1 MAKIHEVPCIV
12 VNDVDANSASVMSLI
27 ENIQRKDL
35 NAIEEAQGLNE
46 LINQHNYT
54 QESAGKIVGKSRVYI
69 TNSLRLLKLP
79 EKILSLIKDNKL
91 SAGHARLLI
100 GREDAVE
107 IAQIIIKDSLSVRD
121 LEKLLKNFSQKKPL
135 PNKIDPNIVSISKR
149 LSDHLG
155 LNVKIDFKEENQ
167 VPPFL
172 QTQKEV
178 LDYSSRDNGKY
189 RWKESFP
196 NDQLQQTIKRQ
207 ADPAFM
213 YYYNGGIRVE
223 ANMAGVPI
231 YIDGKYYLRDRAK
244 ISVFDSGFLLGDGI
258 WEGIRLVKNEW
269 LFIDEHIDRLLEG
282 CLAVDLSL
290 IHI

>member
-1 MAKIHEVPCIV
+1 MSEKKTGLGRGLTSLLGEDISVVSELKNEGKNIKIIPVEQIKPGSWQARKNFDANDLEDLSNSIKSKGILSPILVTQSNDKNESSYDLIAGERRWRAAQMAKIHEVPCIV
-12 VNDVDANSASVMSLI
+12 INDVDANSASVMSLI

-100 GREDAVE
+100 GREDALE

-121 LEKLLKNFSQKKPL
+121 LEKLLKNFNQKKPS
-135 PNKIDPNIVSISKR
+135 PNKIDPNIVSISKK

-155 LNVKIDFKEENQ
+155 LNVKIDFKKENQ
-167 VPPFL
+167 KSKIIINCNSL
-172 QTQKEV
+172 
-178 LDYSSRDNGKY
+178 
-189 RWKESFP
+189 
-196 NDQLQQTIKRQ
+196 DQL
-207 ADPAFM
+207 
-213 YYYNGGIRVE
+213 NGLIE
-223 ANMAGVPI
+223 
-231 YIDGKYYLRDRAK
+231 K
-244 ISVFDSGFLLGDGI
+244 
-258 WEGIRLVKNEW
+258 
-269 LFIDEHIDRLLEG
+269 LEK
-282 CLAVDLSL
+282 
-290 IHI
+290 

>member
-1 MAKIHEVPCIV
+1 MSEKKRGLGRGLTSLLGEDISVVSELKNEGKNIKNIPVEQIKPGPWQARKNFDANDLEDLSNSIKSKGILSPILVTQSNDNNETSYDLIAGERRWRAAQMAKLHEVPCIV

-54 QESAGKIVGKSRVYI
+54 RESAGKIVGKSRVYI

-100 GREDAVE
+100 GREDALE
-107 IAQIIIKDSLSVRD
+107 IAQIIIKGSLSVRD
-121 LEKLLKNFSQKKPL
+121 LEKLLKNFNQKKPL

-149 LSDHLG
+149 LSDNLG

-167 VPPFL
+167 
-172 QTQKEV
+172 KSKIIIHC
-178 LDYSSRDNGKY
+178 SSL
-189 RWKESFP
+189 
-196 NDQLQQTIKRQ
+196 DQL
-207 ADPAFM
+207 
-213 YYYNGGIRVE
+213 NGLIE
-223 ANMAGVPI
+223 
-231 YIDGKYYLRDRAK
+231 K
-244 ISVFDSGFLLGDGI
+244 
-258 WEGIRLVKNEW
+258 
-269 LFIDEHIDRLLEG
+269 LEK
-282 CLAVDLSL
+282 
-290 IHI
+290 

>member
-1 MAKIHEVPCIV
+1 MSEKKTGLGRGLTSLLGEDISVVSELKNEGKNIKIIPVEQIKPGSWQARKNFDANDLEDLSNSIKSKGILSPILVTQSNDKNDSSYDLIAGERRWRAAQMAKIHEVPCIV

-121 LEKLLKNFSQKKPL
+121 LEKLLKNFNQKKPL
-135 PNKIDPNIVSISKR
+135 PNKVDPNIVSISKK

-155 LNVKIDFKEENQ
+155 LNVKIDFKKENQ
-167 VPPFL
+167 KSKIIINCNSL
-172 QTQKEV
+172 
-178 LDYSSRDNGKY
+178 
-189 RWKESFP
+189 
-196 NDQLQQTIKRQ
+196 DQL
-207 ADPAFM
+207 
-213 YYYNGGIRVE
+213 NGLIE
-223 ANMAGVPI
+223 
-231 YIDGKYYLRDRAK
+231 K
-244 ISVFDSGFLLGDGI
+244 
-258 WEGIRLVKNEW
+258 
-269 LFIDEHIDRLLEG
+269 LEK
-282 CLAVDLSL
+282 
-290 IHI
+290 

>member
-1 MAKIHEVPCIV
+1 MSEKKTGLGRGLTSLLGEDISVVSELKNEGKNIKIIPVEQIKPGSWQARKNFDANDLEDLSNSIRSKGILSPILVTQSNDKNESSYDLIAGERRWRAAQMAKIHEVPCIV
-12 VNDVDANSASVMSLI
+12 INDVDANSASVMSLI

-91 SAGHARLLI
+91 SVGHARLLI

-107 IAQIIIKDSLSVRD
+107 IAQIIIKDSLSVRE
-121 LEKLLKNFSQKKPL
+121 LEKILKNFNQKKPL

-167 VPPFL
+167 
-172 QTQKEV
+172 KSKIIIHC
-178 LDYSSRDNGKY
+178 SSL
-189 RWKESFP
+189 
-196 NDQLQQTIKRQ
+196 DQL
-207 ADPAFM
+207 
-213 YYYNGGIRVE
+213 NGLIE
-223 ANMAGVPI
+223 
-231 YIDGKYYLRDRAK
+231 K
-244 ISVFDSGFLLGDGI
+244 
-258 WEGIRLVKNEW
+258 
-269 LFIDEHIDRLLEG
+269 LEK
-282 CLAVDLSL
+282 
-290 IHI
+290 

>member
-1 MAKIHEVPCIV
+1 MSEKKTGLGRGLTSLLGEDISVVSELKNEGKNIKIIPVDQIKPGSWQARKNFDVNDLEDLSNSIKSKGILSPILVTQSNDKNVFSYDLIAGERRWRAAQLAKIHEVPCIV

-121 LEKLLKNFSQKKPL
+121 LERLLKNFSQKKPL

-149 LSDHLG
+149 LSDNLG

-167 VPPFL
+167 NS
-172 QTQKEV
+172 KIIIHC
-178 LDYSSRDNGKY
+178 SSLEQLNGLIEK
-189 RWKESFP
+189 
-196 NDQLQQTIKRQ
+196 
-207 ADPAFM
+207 
-213 YYYNGGIRVE
+213 
-223 ANMAGVPI
+223 
-231 YIDGKYYLRDRAK
+231 
-244 ISVFDSGFLLGDGI
+244 
-258 WEGIRLVKNEW
+258 
-269 LFIDEHIDRLLEG
+269 LEK
-282 CLAVDLSL
+282 
-290 IHI
+290 

>member
-1 MAKIHEVPCIV
+1 MSEKKTGLGRGLTSLLGEDISVVSELKNEGKNIKIIPVEQIKPGSWQARKNFDVNDLEDLSNSIKSKGILSPILVTQSNDKNVSSYDLIAGERRWRAAQMAKIHEVPCIV

-79 EKILSLIKDNKL
+79 EKILSFIKDNKL

-107 IAQIIIKDSLSVRD
+107 IAQIIIKESLSVRD
-121 LEKLLKNFSQKKPL
+121 LEKLLKNFNQKKPL

-167 VPPFL
+167 
-172 QTQKEV
+172 KSKIIIHC
-178 LDYSSRDNGKY
+178 SSLEQLNGLIEK
-189 RWKESFP
+189 
-196 NDQLQQTIKRQ
+196 
-207 ADPAFM
+207 
-213 YYYNGGIRVE
+213 
-223 ANMAGVPI
+223 
-231 YIDGKYYLRDRAK
+231 
-244 ISVFDSGFLLGDGI
+244 
-258 WEGIRLVKNEW
+258 
-269 LFIDEHIDRLLEG
+269 LEK
-282 CLAVDLSL
+282 
-290 IHI
+290 

>member
-1 MAKIHEVPCIV
+1 MSEKKTGLGRGLTSLLGEDISVVSELKNEGKNIKIIPIEQIKPGSWQARKNFDANDLEDLSNSIKSKGILSPILVTQSNDKNVSSYDLIAGERRWRAAQMAKIHEVPCIV

-35 NAIEEAQGLNE
+35 NAIEEAQGFNE

-135 PNKIDPNIVSISKR
+135 PNKIDPNIVSISKM
-149 LSDHLG
+149 LSDYLG

-167 VPPFL
+167 
-172 QTQKEV
+172 KSKIIIHC
-178 LDYSSRDNGKY
+178 SSL
-189 RWKESFP
+189 
-196 NDQLQQTIKRQ
+196 DQL
-207 ADPAFM
+207 
-213 YYYNGGIRVE
+213 NGLIE
-223 ANMAGVPI
+223 
-231 YIDGKYYLRDRAK
+231 K
-244 ISVFDSGFLLGDGI
+244 
-258 WEGIRLVKNEW
+258 
-269 LFIDEHIDRLLEG
+269 LEK
-282 CLAVDLSL
+282 
-290 IHI
+290 

>member
-1 MAKIHEVPCIV
+1 MSEKKTGLGRGLTSLLGEDISVVSELKNKGNDIKIIPVEQIKPGSWQARKNFDANDLEDLSNSIKSKGILSPILVTQSNDKNESSYDLIAGERRWRAAQMAKIHEVPCIV
-12 VNDVDANSASVMSLI
+12 VNDVDTNSASVMSLI

-79 EKILSLIKDNKL
+79 EKILNLIKDNKL

-100 GREDAVE
+100 GREDALE

-167 VPPFL
+167 KSKITICCNSL
-172 QTQKEV
+172 
-178 LDYSSRDNGKY
+178 
-189 RWKESFP
+189 
-196 NDQLQQTIKRQ
+196 DQL
-207 ADPAFM
+207 
-213 YYYNGGIRVE
+213 N
-223 ANMAGVPI
+223 
-231 YIDGKYYLRDRAK
+231 
-244 ISVFDSGFLLGDGI
+244 
-258 WEGIRLVKNEW
+258 
-269 LFIDEHIDRLLEG
+269 
-282 CLAVDLSL
+282 SL
-290 IHI
+290 IDKLENKDV

>member
-1 MAKIHEVPCIV
+1 MSEKKTGLGRGLTSLLGEDISVVSELKNEGKNIKIIPVEQIKPGSWQARKNFEVNDLEDLSNSIKSKGILSPILVTQSNDKNVSSYDLIAGERRWRAAQMAKIHEVPCIV
-12 VNDVDANSASVMSLI
+12 INDVDANSASVMSLI

-46 LINQHNYT
+46 LINQHNHT

-121 LEKLLKNFSQKKPL
+121 LEKILKNFNQKKPL

-167 VPPFL
+167 KSKITIYCNSL
-172 QTQKEV
+172 
-178 LDYSSRDNGKY
+178 
-189 RWKESFP
+189 
-196 NDQLQQTIKRQ
+196 DQL
-207 ADPAFM
+207 
-213 YYYNGGIRVE
+213 NGLIE
-223 ANMAGVPI
+223 
-231 YIDGKYYLRDRAK
+231 K
-244 ISVFDSGFLLGDGI
+244 
-258 WEGIRLVKNEW
+258 
-269 LFIDEHIDRLLEG
+269 LEK
-282 CLAVDLSL
+282 
-290 IHI
+290 

>member
-1 MAKIHEVPCIV
+1 MSEKKTGLGRGLTSLLGEDISVVSELKNEGKNIKIIPVEQIKPGPWQARKDFDVNDLEDLSNSIKSKGILSPILVTQSNDKNVSSYDLIAGERRWRAAQMAKIHEVPCIV

-91 SAGHARLLI
+91 SVGHARLLI

-107 IAQIIIKDSLSVRD
+107 IAQIIIKDSLSVRE
-121 LEKLLKNFSQKKPL
+121 LEKILKNFNQKKPL

-167 VPPFL
+167 
-172 QTQKEV
+172 KSKIIIHC
-178 LDYSSRDNGKY
+178 SSL
-189 RWKESFP
+189 
-196 NDQLQQTIKRQ
+196 DQLNKLIEK
-207 ADPAFM
+207 
-213 YYYNGGIRVE
+213 
-223 ANMAGVPI
+223 
-231 YIDGKYYLRDRAK
+231 
-244 ISVFDSGFLLGDGI
+244 
-258 WEGIRLVKNEW
+258 
-269 LFIDEHIDRLLEG
+269 LEK
-282 CLAVDLSL
+282 
-290 IHI
+290 

>member
-1 MAKIHEVPCIV
+1 MSEKKTGLGRGLTSLLGEDISVVSELKNERKNIKIIPVEQIKPGSWQARKNFDVNDLEDLSNSIKSKGILSPILVTKSNDKNESSYDLIAGERRWRAAQMAKIHEVPCIV

-107 IAQIIIKDSLSVRD
+107 IAQIIIKDSLSVRE
-121 LEKLLKNFSQKKPL
+121 LEKILKNFNQKKPL
-135 PNKIDPNIVSISKR
+135 PNKVDPNIVSISKR

-167 VPPFL
+167 KSKIIINCNSL
-172 QTQKEV
+172 E
-178 LDYSSRDNGKY
+178 
-189 RWKESFP
+189 
-196 NDQLQQTIKRQ
+196 QL
-207 ADPAFM
+207 
-213 YYYNGGIRVE
+213 N
-223 ANMAGVPI
+223 
-231 YIDGKYYLRDRAK
+231 
-244 ISVFDSGFLLGDGI
+244 
-258 WEGIRLVKNEW
+258 RLIEK
-269 LFIDEHIDRLLEG
+269 LEK
-282 CLAVDLSL
+282 
-290 IHI
+290 

>member
-1 MAKIHEVPCIV
+1 MSEKKTGLGRGLTSLLGEDISVVSELKNEGKNIKIIPVEQIKPGSWQARKNFDANDLEDLSNSIKSKGILSPILVTQSNDKNESSYDLIAGERRWRAAQMAKIHEVPCIV

-121 LEKLLKNFSQKKPL
+121 LEKLLKNFNQKKPL

-167 VPPFL
+167 KSKIIIHCNSL
-172 QTQKEV
+172 
-178 LDYSSRDNGKY
+178 
-189 RWKESFP
+189 
-196 NDQLQQTIKRQ
+196 DQL
-207 ADPAFM
+207 
-213 YYYNGGIRVE
+213 NGLIE
-223 ANMAGVPI
+223 
-231 YIDGKYYLRDRAK
+231 K
-244 ISVFDSGFLLGDGI
+244 
-258 WEGIRLVKNEW
+258 
-269 LFIDEHIDRLLEG
+269 LEK
-282 CLAVDLSL
+282 
-290 IHI
+290 

>member
-1 MAKIHEVPCIV
+1 MSEKKTGLGRGLTSLLGEDISVVSELKNEGKNIKIIPVEQIKPGSWQARKNFDVNDLEDLSNSIKSKGILSPILVTQSNDKNVSSYDLIAGERRWRAAQMAKIHEVPCIV

-121 LEKLLKNFSQKKPL
+121 LEKILKNFNQKNPS

-167 VPPFL
+167 
-172 QTQKEV
+172 KSKIIIHC
-178 LDYSSRDNGKY
+178 SSL
-189 RWKESFP
+189 
-196 NDQLQQTIKRQ
+196 DQL
-207 ADPAFM
+207 
-213 YYYNGGIRVE
+213 NGLIE
-223 ANMAGVPI
+223 
-231 YIDGKYYLRDRAK
+231 K
-244 ISVFDSGFLLGDGI
+244 
-258 WEGIRLVKNEW
+258 
-269 LFIDEHIDRLLEG
+269 LEK
-282 CLAVDLSL
+282 
-290 IHI
+290 

>member
-1 MAKIHEVPCIV
+1 MSEKKTGLGRGLTSLLGEDISVVSELKNEGKNIKIIPVEQIKPGPWQARKNFDANDLEDLSNSIKSKGILSPILVTQSNDKNVSSYDLIAGERRWRAAQMAKIHEVPCIV

-54 QESAGKIVGKSRVYI
+54 QENTGKIVGKSRVYI

-79 EKILSLIKDNKL
+79 EKILSLIKDSKL

-100 GREDAVE
+100 GREDALE

-121 LEKLLKNFSQKKPL
+121 LEKILKNFNQKKPL

-149 LSDHLG
+149 LSDYLG

-167 VPPFL
+167 
-172 QTQKEV
+172 KSKIIIHC
-178 LDYSSRDNGKY
+178 SSLEQLNG
-189 RWKESFP
+189 
-196 NDQLQQTIKRQ
+196 
-207 ADPAFM
+207 
-213 YYYNGGIRVE
+213 
-223 ANMAGVPI
+223 
-231 YIDGKYYLRDRAK
+231 
-244 ISVFDSGFLLGDGI
+244 
-258 WEGIRLVKNEW
+258 
-269 LFIDEHIDRLLEG
+269 
-282 CLAVDLSL
+282 L
-290 IHI
+290 IEKFEK

>member
-1 MAKIHEVPCIV
+1 MNEQIKPGSWQARKNFGANDLEDLSNSIKSKGILNPILVTQSNDKNVSSYDLIAGERRWRAAQMAKIHEVPCIV

-100 GREDAVE
+100 GMEDAVE
-107 IAQIIIKDSLSVRD
+107 IAQKVIKDSLSVRD
-121 LEKLLKNFSQKKPL
+121 LEKILKNFSQKKPL

-167 VPPFL
+167 
-172 QTQKEV
+172 KSKIIIHC
-178 LDYSSRDNGKY
+178 SSL
-189 RWKESFP
+189 
-196 NDQLQQTIKRQ
+196 DQL
-207 ADPAFM
+207 
-213 YYYNGGIRVE
+213 NGLIE
-223 ANMAGVPI
+223 
-231 YIDGKYYLRDRAK
+231 K
-244 ISVFDSGFLLGDGI
+244 
-258 WEGIRLVKNEW
+258 
-269 LFIDEHIDRLLEG
+269 LEK
-282 CLAVDLSL
+282 
-290 IHI
+290 

>member
-1 MAKIHEVPCIV
+1 MSEKKTGLGRGLTSLLGEDISVVSELKNEGKNIKIIPVEQIKPGSWQARKNFDVNDLEDLSNSIKSKGILSPILVTQSNDKNVSSYDLIAGERRWRAAQLAKIHEVPCIV

-167 VPPFL
+167 KSKIIINCNSL
-172 QTQKEV
+172 E
-178 LDYSSRDNGKY
+178 
-189 RWKESFP
+189 
-196 NDQLQQTIKRQ
+196 QL
-207 ADPAFM
+207 
-213 YYYNGGIRVE
+213 N
-223 ANMAGVPI
+223 
-231 YIDGKYYLRDRAK
+231 
-244 ISVFDSGFLLGDGI
+244 
-258 WEGIRLVKNEW
+258 RLIEK
-269 LFIDEHIDRLLEG
+269 LEK
-282 CLAVDLSL
+282 
-290 IHI
+290 

>member
-1 MAKIHEVPCIV
+1 MSEKKTGLGRGLTSLLGEDISVVSELKNEGKNIKIIPVEQIKPGSWQARKNFDANDLEDLSNSIKSKGILSPILVTQSNDKNESSYDLIAGERRWRAAQMAKIHEVPCIV
-12 VNDVDANSASVMSLI
+12 INDVDANSASVMSLI

-121 LEKLLKNFSQKKPL
+121 LEKLLKNFNQKKPL

-167 VPPFL
+167 
-172 QTQKEV
+172 KSKIIIHC
-178 LDYSSRDNGKY
+178 SSL
-189 RWKESFP
+189 
-196 NDQLQQTIKRQ
+196 DQL
-207 ADPAFM
+207 
-213 YYYNGGIRVE
+213 
-223 ANMAGVPI
+223 
-231 YIDGKYYLRDRAK
+231 
-244 ISVFDSGFLLGDGI
+244 
-258 WEGIRLVKNEW
+258 NE
-269 LFIDEHIDRLLEG
+269 LIEKLEK
-282 CLAVDLSL
+282 
-290 IHI
+290 